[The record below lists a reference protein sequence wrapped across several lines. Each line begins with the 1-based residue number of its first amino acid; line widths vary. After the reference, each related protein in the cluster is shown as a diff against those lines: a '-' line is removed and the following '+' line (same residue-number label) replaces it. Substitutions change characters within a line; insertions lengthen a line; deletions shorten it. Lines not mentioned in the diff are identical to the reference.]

1 MPILPHDMMVS
12 ESARERWLR
21 WRSDLKNAERKARK
35 SGQHP
40 SCYQLR
46 ADVAPEEETEHT
58 QLRQRHTHNLLH
70 GETSLSQTPSPESL
84 EESLYGSMEGNSSTA
99 SAPCAPSEREVTPW
113 ENCKR
118 ISTPETIAST
128 PTLDDHGSPSVA
140 ESSRSAFV
148 NSTQKVPTLGQLGIN
163 AVQENDFEDA
173 ADGSNV
179 QSIWADGADGD
190 SGVASR
196 VGTLNVPDHR
206 EDSTATVDDDLIDL
220 SVDQTWPAQTRSST
234 DYTGHGR
241 TDVTEFPSSKKIH
254 EDQFISNE
262 ASVGEDRLDH
272 ITDTVGA
279 IAIDGWGRIACGA
292 SSGGIGMK
300 YRGRVGPAALAGVGA
315 AVVPVD
321 PDDSEQVSVATVTS
335 GTGEHMA
342 TTMAAM
348 TCAERLYQSVKK
360 EKGGAYAKVTEDEA
374 IKSMIE
380 NEFMGH
386 ASVKNSNSAAAI
398 GILGVK
404 KTRTGIQ
411 LFYGHNTDSFALASM
426 SSDDEVPRCTMS
438 RSKGNGQIAQGG
450 RIVSY
455 RSRKRTKVMPRQ
467 RQAG

>member
-1 MPILPHDMMVS
+1 M
-12 ESARERWLR
+12 SA
-21 WRSDLKNAERKARK
+21 
-35 SGQHP
+35 G
-40 SCYQLR
+40 
-46 ADVAPEEETEHT
+46 
-58 QLRQRHTHNLLH
+58 
-70 GETSLSQTPSPESL
+70 
-84 EESLYGSMEGNSSTA
+84 
-99 SAPCAPSEREVTPW
+99 
-113 ENCKR
+113 
-118 ISTPETIAST
+118 
-128 PTLDDHGSPSVA
+128 
-140 ESSRSAFV
+140 
-148 NSTQKVPTLGQLGIN
+148 
-163 AVQENDFEDA
+163 
-173 ADGSNV
+173 GSNV

-190 SGVASR
+190 SGSASR
-196 VGTLNVPDHR
+196 VVILNAPDYR
-206 EDSTATVDDDLIDL
+206 ENSTDTVDDDLIDL
-220 SVDQTWPAQTRSST
+220 SVDQTWPPQTRSFT

-241 TDVTEFPSSKKIH
+241 TDVTEFSSSKKIH

-262 ASVGEDRLDH
+262 ASVGNDRLDH

-300 YRGRVGPAALAGVGA
+300 YRGRVGPAALAGVGT

-360 EKGGAYAKVTEDEA
+360 EKGGAYAEVTEDEA

-398 GILGVK
+398 GILSVK

-426 SSDDEVPRCTMS
+426 TSDDDVPRCTMS
-438 RSKGNGQIAQGG
+438 RNKGNGQIAQGG